1 MAKILFSFTND
12 FFIKNQLINGS
23 INDLKK
29 KNDCYFIADRKKVS
43 IYSEDLEKEK
53 NFLGYYNLDENLIK
67 KYRRFF
73 WIRLFK
79 NKIDSKG
86 LELKKKKYL
95 KLKLNWGDE
104 SLSQKIIFYPL
115 RFLSFVKRNIFY
127 FFSKFINE
135 EKYTNFFYKKNQIDK
150 KIFEFVKN
158 LNPDLGIY
166 FAQGENHGFIEF
178 VRACKKLNIKTMQI
192 IENWDNLSAKNISN
206 PGPDFLVTLSEQQKK
221 IAEKVHKFSNDKIFV
236 LGSKKYDNFFKLRN
250 SNYQLDIKSK
260 YILFLEGWVWTDQEK
275 MFDVLDK
282 FISQEKILDGIK
294 ILYRPH
300 PLRNE
305 NYNLVNLKRYK
316 NIILDPQM
324 KYAYENNYFNLKSI
338 PNEEYYASLIKN
350 AEMIICGP
358 TSMILESLILEK
370 KILVLAFKSKDY
382 YSNYNFIKN
391 MINYDYLKF
400 IPSIKINYSLNDIQN
415 DIVEIYKQ
423 NYNSDKK
430 EIDKCLEFLI
440 HNSELSHSERFND
453 LIKKLT

>member
-1 MAKILFSFTND
+1 MAKILFLFTND
-12 FFIKNQLINGS
+12 LFVKNQLINGS
-23 INDLKK
+23 INNLTKT
-29 KNDCYFIADRKKVS
+29 NDCYFIGDKKQIS
-43 IYSEDLEKEK
+43 IYSKDLEKEK
-53 NFLGYYNLDENLIK
+53 NFLGYFSLNENLIK
-67 KYRRFF
+67 KYRRLF

-79 NKIDSKG
+79 NKINSKG

-104 SLSQKIIFYPL
+104 SLGRKIVYYPL

-127 FFSKFINE
+127 FFSNFLDE

-150 KIFEFVKN
+150 KIFEYVKN

-178 VRACKKLNIKTMQI
+178 IRACKKLKIKTVQI
-192 IENWDNLSAKNISN
+192 VENWDNLSAKNIAN
-206 PGPDFLVTLSEQQKK
+206 PRPDFLVTLSLQQKD
-221 IAEKVHKFSNDKIFV
+221 IARKVHKFPSDKIFV
-236 LGSKKYDNFFKLRN
+236 LGSKKYDSFFELRN
-250 SNYQLDIKSK
+250 SSYQLDIKSK
-260 YILFLEGWVWTDQEK
+260 YILFLEGWVWTDQKK

-282 FISQEKILDGIK
+282 FISQEKILDGVK

-305 NYNLVNLKRYK
+305 NYNLVNLEKYE

-324 KYAYENNYFNLKSI
+324 KYAYENNFFNLKNI

-400 IPSIKINYSLNDIQN
+400 VPSVKINYSLDKIQN
-415 DIVEIYKQ
+415 DIMEIYKL
-423 NYNSDKK
+423 NDKSDKK
-430 EIDKCLEFLI
+430 KINKCLSYLI
-440 HNSELSHSERFND
+440 HNNEISYSERLND
-453 LIKKLT
+453 FIKKLI

>member
-12 FFIKNQLINGS
+12 FFVKNQLIKGS
-23 INDLKK
+23 INDLTKT
-29 KNDCYFIADRKKVS
+29 NDCYFIADRKKVS

-53 NFLGYYNLDENLIK
+53 NFLGYFSLNESLIK

-79 NKIDSKG
+79 NKINSKG

-95 KLKLNWGDE
+95 ELKLNWGDE
-104 SLSQKIIFYPL
+104 SLNQKIINYPL
-115 RFLSFVKRNIFY
+115 RFLSFVKKNIFY

-135 EKYTNFFYKKNQIDK
+135 EKYTSSFYKKNQINK

-158 LNPDLGIY
+158 LNPDIGIY
-166 FAQGENHGFIEF
+166 YAQGENHGFIEF
-178 VRACKKLNIKTMQI
+178 IRACKKLKIKTVQI

-206 PGPDFLVTLSEQQKK
+206 PRPDFLVTLSKQQKD
-221 IAEKVHKFSNDKIFV
+221 IAEKIHKFSSDKIFV
-236 LGSKKYDNFFKLRN
+236 LGSKKYDNFFELRN
-250 SNYQLDIKSK
+250 SNYQLEIKSK

-275 MFDVLDK
+275 MFDALDK
-282 FISQEKILDGIK
+282 FISKEKMLNGIK

-305 NYNLVNLKRYK
+305 NYNLVNLKKYK

-324 KYAYENNYFNLKSI
+324 KYAYENNYFNLKNI
-338 PNEEYYASLIKN
+338 PNEKYYASLIKN

-358 TSMILESLILEK
+358 TSMILESLILKK

-415 DIVEIYKQ
+415 DIMEIYRQ
-423 NYNSDKK
+423 NDDSDKK
-430 EIDKCLEFLI
+430 EIDKCLRYLI
-440 HNSELSHSERFND
+440 HNNELSYSERFND
-453 LIKKLT
+453 IIKKLT